1 MARRLNI
8 GAARP
13 PKTHKLAGTHEKE
26 ARRHR
31 TRGRSCGVAEGYV
44 SFDPSAIHEYH
55 DKVRAKI
62 EAEESGFAQS
72 VVNEVMVSY
81 ESASF
86 RGPIYGYD
94 PVAFGTTPRVS
105 AILEEMIIDVAR
117 GEGIASPRTF
127 SRARVERLV
136 ADLQSFPATYVKPR
150 RRAELLHAFYLA
162 EGAPGNALLF

>member
-1 MARRLNI
+1 
-8 GAARP
+8 
-13 PKTHKLAGTHEKE
+13 
-26 ARRHR
+26 
-31 TRGRSCGVAEGYV
+31 V

-62 EAEESGFAQS
+62 KAGEAGFAQS
-72 VVNEVMVSY
+72 VVDEVMVSY

-94 PVAFGTTPRVS
+94 PVSFGTTPRVS
-105 AILEEMIIDVAR
+105 AILEQMIIDVAR

-136 ADLQSFPATYVKPR
+136 ADLQSFPTTYVKLR
-150 RRAELLHAFYLA
+150 RRAELLRAFYLID
-162 EGAPGNALLF
+162 GAPGSPLLF